1 MNTSRN
7 KSALLPR
14 LHDDASYNLLLKNET
29 YAKENKLM
37 DASLLSPCIE
47 ITGYDMPVSMM
58 VPMVNREEEMR
69 HIVQRNPGYFIQVQQ
84 QVDDEKTFEKL
95 KSTLYAPRQ
104 ILSDQDWLWR
114 IEKLLT
120 KLSPALWERFQ
131 ALIDYFPTIN
141 PTKSDSSESAS
152 STTPPTMV
160 LTDSPTEAISRNS
173 SSSSSSSS
181 SLSSSHLLTARPP
194 LLAQLK
200 EQHEDRES
208 ASGSTATSSTS
219 SFRYLYDDHGFFFD
233 PRIRHSK
240 TWQKDLDAFL
250 QECKLAMKA
259 DAYHRFIHWLFAS
272 PSKVTDANWE
282 SALYESLNYYPI
294 LFLKLKDWIDH
305 QVE

>member
-1 MNTSRN
+1 MHSSRN
-7 KSALLPR
+7 KAALF
-14 LHDDASYNLLLKNET
+14 DASNHFLLENET
-29 YAKENKLM
+29 YANENKLM

-47 ITGYDMPVSMM
+47 ISGYDMPVSMM
-58 VPMVNREEEMR
+58 VPMVNREEEMQ

-84 QVDDEKTFEKL
+84 KIDDEKTFEKL
-95 KSTLYAPRQ
+95 KSTLYASRQ
-104 ILSDQDWLWR
+104 TLSDQDWLWR

-131 ALIDYFPTIN
+131 ALIDYFPPS
-141 PTKSDSSESAS
+141 PTKSDSSEA
-152 STTPPTMV
+152 STTPPSMV
-160 LTDSPTEAISRNS
+160 LTDSPT
-173 SSSSSSSS
+173 
-181 SLSSSHLLTARPP
+181 SSSHLLTARPP

-200 EQHEDRES
+200 EQHQDRVS

-240 TWQKDLDAFL
+240 TWQNDLDAFL
-250 QECKLAMKA
+250 HECKLAMKA